1 MVNGPYSAIMQ
12 AFTPS
17 DGSDGYWGL
26 NFPGFGGSSN
36 NEGPMTTTL
45 PPTAA
50 LAMAF
55 QQGQPGPAQ
64 QNYAAAPYYSQT
76 ISPMSGASMNA
87 LKSGQ
92 IKNRF
97 IEKKMHPFLTGPY
110 FINIELLYCFEQY

>member
-1 MVNGPYSAIMQ
+1 MQ

-55 QQGQPGPAQ
+55 QQGQPGGPAQ

-92 IKNRF
+92 IKNRLF
-97 IEKKMHPFLTGPY
+97 MEIKKCIHS
-110 FINIELLYCFEQY
+110 

>member
-17 DGSDGYWGL
+17 DGSDGYWG
-26 NFPGFGGSSN
+26 FQIPGFGGSSN

-55 QQGQPGPAQ
+55 QQGQPGGPAQ

-76 ISPMSGASMNA
+76 ISPMSGASM
-87 LKSGQ
+87 
-92 IKNRF
+92 F
-97 IEKKMHPFLTGPY
+97 TH
-110 FINIELLYCFEQY
+110 